1 MPAKASRD
9 SVEGLVESLLKGDK
23 RSAGKLISLIE
34 DDEPEAVEAVAR
46 IFPHTGRAHV
56 VGLTGPPGVG
66 KSSLINRLVRA
77 FRSRGKT
84 VGVVAV
90 DPTSPYTGGAVLG
103 DRIRMADTG
112 VDPGVFIRSMATR
125 GHAGGL
131 ALATFDAVRVLD
143 AMGSDLVFVE
153 TVGAGQSEV
162 EIASRAHTTVV
173 VEMPL
178 TGDVVQT
185 MKAGILEIGDVY
197 VVNKVDLGNED
208 VLVANL
214 KFQLETRDS
223 WTPPIIRTAALE
235 GRGIEDLAA
244 AIEKHASYLDQSGG
258 RRKREVARARL
269 EILENVQRLLVRSAA
284 SRKGRAPAARSSCS
298 PRMSPPAG
306 STRMPPRRNCWG
318 LVALRSARPLACA
331 KLLPIDGIEEL
342 WEPGHAVAPG
352 CLERGDVDVIPDRL
366 KELEH
371 PESVV
376 AHPLSG
382 LFLGLLDI
390 TNRMSEFLRQR
401 GREVSEG
408 QLFAGQLHGLADPR
422 LRVVEGPGNELP
434 DILHG
439 HELLARRR
447 RERNLHDPSLEG

>member
-1 MPAKASRD
+1 MPRKPSRD
-9 SVEGLVESLLKGDK
+9 SIQGLVDSLLEGDK

-34 DDEPEAVEAVAR
+34 DDEPEAVEALAR
-46 IFPHTGRAHV
+46 IYPHTGRAHV
-56 VGLTGPPGVG
+56 VGFTGPPGVG
-66 KSSLINRLVRA
+66 KSSLINRLVRT

-84 VGVVAV
+84 VAVVAV

-143 AMGSDLVFVE
+143 AMGSDLVLVE

-214 KFQLETRDS
+214 KFQLQTRDG
-223 WTPPIIRTAALE
+223 WTPPIIRTAASE
-235 GRGIEDLAA
+235 GRGIDDLAA
-244 AIEKHASYLDQSGG
+244 ALEKHASYLDQSGG

-269 EILENVQRLLVRSAA
+269 EILENAQR
-284 SRKGRAPAARSSCS
+284 
-298 PRMSPPAG
+298 
-306 STRMPPRRNCWG
+306 
-318 LVALRSARPLACA
+318 
-331 KLLPIDGIEEL
+331 
-342 WEPGHAVAPG
+342 
-352 CLERGDVDVIPDRL
+352 
-366 KELEH
+366 
-371 PESVV
+371 
-376 AHPLSG
+376 
-382 LFLGLLDI
+382 
-390 TNRMSEFLRQR
+390 
-401 GREVSEG
+401 
-408 QLFAGQLHGLADPR
+408 
-422 LRVVEGPGNELP
+422 
-434 DILHG
+434 
-439 HELLARRR
+439 LLARRVSEGSHSGRMFDKLAEDVAAR
-447 RERNLHDPSLEG
+447 RLDPHAAARRLLASRPPTAK

>member
-1 MPAKASRD
+1 VSPVPQKATRD
-9 SVEGLVESLLKGDK
+9 SVRGLVDSLLKGDK

-34 DDEPEAVEAVAR
+34 DDEPEAVEALAR
-46 IFPHTGRAHV
+46 IYPHTGRAHV

-112 VDPGVFIRSMATR
+112 ADPGVFIRSMATR

-197 VVNKVDLGNED
+197 VVNKVDLGNDD

-214 KFQLETRDS
+214 KFQLETRDG
-223 WTPPIIRTAALE
+223 WTPPIVRTAALE
-235 GRGIEDLAA
+235 GRGIDDLAT
-244 AIEKHASYLDQSGG
+244 AIERHASYLDQSGG

-269 EILENVQRLLVRSAA
+269 EILENVQRLLVR
-284 SRKGRAPAARSSCS
+284 R
-298 PRMSPPAG
+298 
-306 STRMPPRRNCWG
+306 
-318 LVALRSARPLACA
+318 
-331 KLLPIDGIEEL
+331 
-342 WEPGHAVAPG
+342 
-352 CLERGDVDVIPDRL
+352 
-366 KELEH
+366 
-371 PESVV
+371 
-376 AHPLSG
+376 
-382 LFLGLLDI
+382 
-390 TNRMSEFLRQR
+390 
-401 GREVSEG
+401 VSEG
-408 QLFAGQLHGLADPR
+408 SGSGRAFDKLAEEVATRRLDPR
-422 LRVVEGPGNELP
+422 AAALK
-434 DILHG
+434 
-439 HELLARRR
+439 LLQSSRST
-447 RERNLHDPSLEG
+447 ER